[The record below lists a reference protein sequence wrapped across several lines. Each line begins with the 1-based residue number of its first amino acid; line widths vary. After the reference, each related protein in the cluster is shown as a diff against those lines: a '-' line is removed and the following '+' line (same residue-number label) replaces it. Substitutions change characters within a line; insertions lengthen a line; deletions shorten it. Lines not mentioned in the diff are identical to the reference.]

1 MTPVTLILL
10 GTLFTLLGVCL
21 GIITGLI
28 PGVHVNTVSFVIVS
42 SQASLIALSMG
53 ILASF
58 SPTMP
63 EVLALMSCMIMGCVV
78 SHTFLNF
85 IPSTYLGAPEGETA
99 LSVLPAHRMV
109 LEGRGYEA
117 ILTSAW
123 GSLGAAI
130 LALLLLVPARLLMG
144 PPINLYEIL
153 STYIML
159 ILVGVIGVLVLQE
172 GRSLFD
178 LKPKLLSLGVFFL
191 SGMLGFIL
199 LSPTALYTGT
209 WVPISQEGVSPATQ
223 MFFPLFTGLFGIS
236 NLLVSLMDDPVI
248 PDQILDDVDVDL
260 KPKNQLRAMVSGTIS
275 GGMVGWLPGIT
286 AAAATAVTSIFSSDE
301 EDEDAQGR
309 EYIMAVSAV
318 DTSCAIFTLLA
329 LFIIMRARSG
339 AMQSVM
345 QLNQG
350 NIESWVSVSSMPWL
364 MALLLYSVIL
374 ASALAFCLTLYLGKA
389 FSGVHKKVKY
399 STMSKSIIAFLVVM
413 MFLFSGPLG
422 LFVGLVATCIGLI
435 PPLYGVKRVHLMG
448 CIIFPIMLFF
458 MDWDHILLGLFGL

>member
-1 MTPVTLILL
+1 MLILL
-10 GTLFTLLGVCL
+10 ATVFTFLGIGL

-42 SQASLIALSMG
+42 SQAAIIAFSLGL
-53 ILASF
+53 LASF

-63 EVLALMSCMIMGCVV
+63 QVLALISAMIMGCVV

-85 IPSTYLGAPEGETA
+85 IPATYLGAPEGETA

-109 LEGRGYEA
+109 LEGKGYEA
-117 ILTSAW
+117 ILISAW

-130 LALLLLVPARLLMG
+130 MALILLVPARLLMG
-144 PPINLYEIL
+144 PPVNFYEFLSSYIIIIL
-153 STYIML
+153 FS
-159 ILVGVIGVLVLQE
+159 VVGVLVIQE

-178 LKPKLLSLGVFFL
+178 IKPKMLALGVFFL
-191 SGMLGFIL
+191 SGLLGFIL
-199 LSPTALYTGT
+199 LSPTALYSKT
-209 WVPISQEGVSPATQ
+209 WVPISQEGASPATL

-236 NLLVSLMDDPVI
+236 NLLISLMDNPTI
-248 PDQILDDVDVDL
+248 PDQILEGVEVDL
-260 KPKNQLRAMVSGTIS
+260 ERKNQLRAIVSGTLS

-286 AAAATAVTSIFSSDE
+286 AAAATAVTRVFTSDDDGE
-301 EDEDAQGR
+301 EVQGR

-339 AMQSVM
+339 AMQSVL
-345 QLNQG
+345 QLNHG
-350 NIESWVSVSSMPWL
+350 NIDPWINLSSMPWL

-374 ASALAFCLTLYLGKA
+374 ASAVAFCLTLYMGKL
-389 FSGVHKKVKY
+389 FSGIHKKVKY
-399 STMSKSIIAFLVVM
+399 STMSKSIILFLVVM
-413 MFLFSGPLG
+413 IFFFSGPLG

-448 CIIFPIMLFF
+448 CIIFPILLFF
-458 MDWDHILLGLFGL
+458 LGWEHVLLGIFGL

>member
-1 MTPVTLILL
+1 MLIILA
-10 GTLFTLLGVCL
+10 TIFTFVGIGL

-42 SQASLIALSMG
+42 SQAAIIAFSLG

-58 SPTMP
+58 SPSTP
-63 EVLALMSCMIMGCVV
+63 QVLALISALIMGCVV

-99 LSVLPAHRMV
+99 LSVLPAHKMV
-109 LEGRGYEA
+109 LEGKGYEA
-117 ILTSAW
+117 ILISAW
-123 GSLGAAI
+123 GSLGAAVLA
-130 LALLLLVPARLLMG
+130 LALLIPARLVMG
-144 PPINLYEIL
+144 PPVNFYIIL
-153 STYIML
+153 SSYIIL
-159 ILVGVIGVLVLQE
+159 ILFSVIGVLVMQE

-178 LKPKLLSLGVFFL
+178 IKPKLVAIGVFFL
-191 SGMLGFIL
+191 SGLLGFIL
-199 LSPTALYTGT
+199 LAPTALYSNT
-209 WVPISQEGVSPATQ
+209 WVPISQEGVSPATL

-236 NLLVSLMDDPVI
+236 NLLISLMDNPTI
-248 PDQILDDVDVDL
+248 PDQILEDVEVDL
-260 KPKNQLRAMVSGTIS
+260 ESKNQFRAIVSGTLS

-286 AAAATAVTSIFSSDE
+286 AAAATAVTSLFTSE
-301 EDEDAQGR
+301 EDGEEVQGR

-339 AMQSVM
+339 AMQSVL
-345 QLNQG
+345 QLNHG
-350 NIESWVSVSSMPWL
+350 NIDPWVSISFMPWL

-374 ASALAFCLTLYLGKA
+374 ASAVAFCLTLYFGKL
-389 FSGVHKKVKY
+389 FSGLHKKVKY
-399 STMSKSIIAFLVVM
+399 STMSKSIIIFLIVM
-413 MFLFSGPLG
+413 IFVFSGPLG

-448 CIIFPIMLFF
+448 CIIFPIILFF
-458 MDWDHILLGLFGL
+458 LGWNRAILVLFGL